1 MSETNKNPVRG
12 ADADRTD
19 DSQATG
25 NRSDERDYGDSAGY
39 GGGGSALDYDEV
51 LGDENS
57 RRDIGP
63 NPLDEVVHTESR
75 RGGAEGAEG
84 GSDKVASK
92 RPSPDSTEALA
103 GPHAKASLTNPEATP
118 GAGALP
124 ANDASDEVDPG
135 AG

>member
-19 DSQATG
+19 DSRTTG

-57 RRDIGP
+57 RRDVGP
-63 NPLDEVVHTESR
+63 NPLDKVVHTESR
-75 RGGAEGAEG
+75 KGEAERVEG

-92 RPSPDSTEALA
+92 APSPDSSEALA
-103 GPHAKASLTNPEATP
+103 GPHTKASLTNPEATP

-124 ANDASDEVDPG
+124 ADDASDEVDPG

>member
-25 NRSDERDYGDSAGY
+25 NRSDERDFGDSAGY

-57 RRDIGP
+57 RRDVGP
-63 NPLDEVVHTESR
+63 NPLDKVVHTESR
-75 RGGAEGAEG
+75 KGEAESVED

-92 RPSPDSTEALA
+92 APSPDSSEALA

-124 ANDASDEVDPG
+124 ADDASDEVDPG

>member
-1 MSETNKNPVRG
+1 M
-12 ADADRTD
+12 
-19 DSQATG
+19 
-25 NRSDERDYGDSAGY
+25 
-39 GGGGSALDYDEV
+39 
-51 LGDENS
+51 
-57 RRDIGP
+57 GP

-92 RPSPDSTEALA
+92 RPSPDSSEALA